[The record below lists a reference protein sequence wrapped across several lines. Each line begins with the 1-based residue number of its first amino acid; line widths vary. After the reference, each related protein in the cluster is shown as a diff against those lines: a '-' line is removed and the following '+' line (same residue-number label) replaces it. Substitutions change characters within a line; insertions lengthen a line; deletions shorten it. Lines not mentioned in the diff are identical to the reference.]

1 MKLIQC
7 SNPLTSSKKAGT
19 LRRERAG
26 VAIALQGVVRRQKRG
41 LPNAL
46 VRSSQHGFLM
56 LEAALAL
63 MLALTAASLGFWSM
77 HRAELAT
84 SAMGQADNLAQV
96 ANAGQT
102 LIMENYDA
110 YQAGLAVSRNGLTL
124 ADGDTS
130 GSSRAPT
137 LSNLRAMALGLT
149 PGSDFGS
156 YKTLDKAQYITTIQR
171 VPAGCETSPNGRSCN
186 ITGLVCLDRP
196 VQDYGA
202 PSGETDGFGIGK
214 ILGQLGGDGGVS
226 MPGTMPGGADT
237 ITGVGGAWS
246 VPNPFAGNP
255 VGIVC
260 QRFGF
265 GAAGFGNFLRV
276 NDTRDPNFQNNI
288 TLGGDLVATNGSVGV
303 GTGTGASGDCR
314 LGEILV
320 SGAFWSRS
328 ATCIKRAWVEGASG
342 SVGVADA
349 TGAPRA
355 VLQADGQ
362 ILSLDAS
369 GNVKAGITYQ
379 GSESRVVADTLLTNA
394 GSAGLRANGEVFG
407 DQVVIN
413 SSATAGGACPTN
425 NAMVWGTGSNSL
437 ALLKCVAQVWTST
450 GIATGTV
457 GGACPVNGQLGESN
471 TRESLV
477 CVNNVWQT
485 TSSRMGKFATAG
497 FYLASDGQAVPKPA
511 CGSGGVPNLLEVP
524 QNIDARTLSINF
536 TFLDAGAN
544 WQIKIRDNAGN
555 VRAGSTKVQTGC
567 WYN

>member
-1 MKLIQC
+1 MFARATTEGC
-7 SNPLTSSKKAGT
+7 NFRTAEGVSSHFQRNT
-19 LRRERAG
+19 
-26 VAIALQGVVRRQKRG
+26 AIAQKWVPLMRQ
-41 LPNAL
+41 
-46 VRSSQHGFLM
+46 RSTQRGFLM

-77 HRAELAT
+77 HRAELAS

-96 ANAGQT
+96 AQAGQT
-102 LIMENYDA
+102 LVMEHYDA
-110 YQAGLAVSRNGLTL
+110 YQAGLSVSRNGLTL

-130 GSSRAPT
+130 GTSRAPT
-137 LSNLRAMALGLT
+137 LANLRAMGLGLT

-202 PSGETDGFGIGK
+202 SLGETDGFGIGK
-214 ILGQLGGDGGVS
+214 MLGKLGGDGGVS
-226 MPGTMPGGADT
+226 MPGAFPGGADT

-246 VPNPFAGNP
+246 VPNPFAGHP
-255 VGIVC
+255 VGVVC

-288 TLGGDLVATNGSVGV
+288 TLGGNLVATDGTL
-303 GTGTGASGDCR
+303 GTGTGTGVDGECR
-314 LGEILV
+314 LGEILA

-328 ATCIKRAWVEGASG
+328 ATCIKRAWVDGTGG

-362 ILSLDAS
+362 VLTYDAV
-369 GNVKAGITYQ
+369 GNVIAGITYN
-379 GSESRVVADTLLTNA
+379 GTESQIKADTVLTNT
-394 GSAGLRANGEVFG
+394 GTTGLRANGEVFG
-407 DQVVIN
+407 DQVVLN
-413 SSATAGGACPTN
+413 TSAVVGAACPTN
-425 NAMVWGTGSNSL
+425 NAMVWGAGSNNLS
-437 ALLKCVAQVWTST
+437 LLKCVAHMWTST
-450 GIATGTV
+450 GIATGTI
-457 GGACPVNGQLGESN
+457 GGACPVNGQLGESS

-477 CVNNVWQT
+477 CVNNTWQT
-485 TSSRMGKFATAG
+485 TTSRMGKFATAG
-497 FYLASDGQAVPKPA
+497 FYLATDGQAVPKPA

-524 QNIDARTLSINF
+524 QNIDARTLSTNF
-536 TFLDAGAN
+536 TFVDAGSN
-544 WQIKIRDNAGN
+544 WQIQIRDNAGN
-555 VRAGSTKVQTGC
+555 ARAGSTKVQTGC